1 MEIYLQ
7 LSRGT
12 EEGQSMLFATAV
24 SQVFLIQSNHCAT
37 VECFGVS
44 CPAPHQEHRLPG
56 PSPSSYRELTQGQSG
71 AACLHTLWLQALSS
85 AHLLSF
91 SQVGVY
97 HGCCFL
103 VKSWGLS
110 ALIPSHHTH
119 KGPERSPTP
128 APPHSVLFWTTRPL
142 WRGCDLRGRA
152 LQVDEGTSQGSCPDQ
167 VTGPGQGQ
175 QGKPRGHRVLCMYL
189 FPCQSRASVL
199 TTEHMRRGRPVA
211 CIYVTLVLNPSF
223 QTRHHG
229 CAVRSK
235 RHLCLDPSEKA
246 G

>member
-1 MEIYLQ
+1 MSLYPLVQGGYLHMEIYLQ

-103 VKSWGLS
+103 VNSWSLS
-110 ALIPSHHTH
+110 ALIPSQHTH
-119 KGPERSPTP
+119 KGPEEDLQPTLTEQQ
-128 APPHSVLFWTTRPL
+128 HQRFEDMKQVLSGAWAASGESC
-142 WRGCDLRGRA
+142 WRG
-152 LQVDEGTSQGSCPDQ
+152 
-167 VTGPGQGQ
+167 
-175 QGKPRGHRVLCMYL
+175 GKP
-189 FPCQSRASVL
+189 
-199 TTEHMRRGRPVA
+199 
-211 CIYVTLVLNPSF
+211 
-223 QTRHHG
+223 
-229 CAVRSK
+229 
-235 RHLCLDPSEKA
+235 
-246 G
+246 